1 MWTLLKQS
9 IKNIYNNKMQQ
20 TTIRMTL
27 SIEHKIIIFEIEQ
40 SINDSLLSLHIY
52 VCIDTKC

>member
-1 MWTLLKQS
+1 
-9 IKNIYNNKMQQ
+9 MQQ

>member
-52 VCIDTKC
+52 VCT